1 MIERAI
7 RAWLLADDAVRNVL
21 EGRVYVG
28 FAPAAVT
35 GPYLIINR
43 IAYQREYHL
52 RNECDVAIATLQF
65 DAYESTQSKA
75 WELFE
80 LIRNRLSGYF
90 GEMSYLD
97 ADGTESIYAIHSATI
112 LRDDMQFT
120 APQDASD
127 RWTIAYSSDWRIS
140 HTQAEP
146 NHTGE

>member
-7 RAWLLADDAVRNVL
+7 RAWLLADDAIRNVL
-21 EGRVYVG
+21 GSRVYAG
-28 FAPAAVT
+28 FAPAEVS
-35 GPYLIINR
+35 GPYLIISR

-65 DAYESTQSKA
+65 DAYEATQAKA
-75 WELFE
+75 WDLWE

-97 ADGTESIYAIHSATI
+97 ADGTESVYAIHSATI

-140 HTQAEP
+140 HTQSEP